1 MEFLIILLN
10 IIIPEMGKIRCQFIQ
25 LEFDP
30 TSGFIL
36 ETEFDGSYILVSAP
50 SCSLKHYLQY
60 SRLENHL
67 SVHKQISKIWYIQRK
82 NNIHFPDFL
91 LNFKLLNCGY
101 VSPYSLSK
109 CLGNRERSRVR
120 RAAGGRG
127 RGGQSEL
134 GSNFSCVRVSVWPLR
149 CLSLSWCLPAGCP
162 RNVAWKCP
170 CDTEGQSS
178 SGLLPAAPPSDSGG
192 WGERNEGGGKNN
204 KKDKPA
210 LPSWHAAWTSFAFIM
225 C

>member
-67 SVHKQISKIWYIQRK
+67 SVHKQISKI
-82 NNIHFPDFL
+82 
-91 LNFKLLNCGY
+91 
-101 VSPYSLSK
+101 
-109 CLGNRERSRVR
+109 
-120 RAAGGRG
+120 
-127 RGGQSEL
+127 
-134 GSNFSCVRVSVWPLR
+134 
-149 CLSLSWCLPAGCP
+149 
-162 RNVAWKCP
+162 
-170 CDTEGQSS
+170 
-178 SGLLPAAPPSDSGG
+178 
-192 WGERNEGGGKNN
+192 
-204 KKDKPA
+204 
-210 LPSWHAAWTSFAFIM
+210 
-225 C
+225 